1 MGSFLGVV
9 RMNYTMFGKDKTDM
23 SVTIG
28 DIPDKDR
35 KSIVNL
41 TNPLLDARIP
51 FDLGLG
57 SGFKVEILLSKR
69 PNTNSHVF
77 DLKLDVEEE
86 YVEEEYVEEEY
97 VTER

>member
-1 MGSFLGVV
+1 MGGFLGVV
-9 RMNYTMFGKDKTDM
+9 RMNYTIIGKDRTDM

-35 KSIVNL
+35 MESIVNL

-57 SGFKVEILLSKR
+57 SGFKVETLLSKR

-86 YVEEEYVEEEY
+86 YGEEY